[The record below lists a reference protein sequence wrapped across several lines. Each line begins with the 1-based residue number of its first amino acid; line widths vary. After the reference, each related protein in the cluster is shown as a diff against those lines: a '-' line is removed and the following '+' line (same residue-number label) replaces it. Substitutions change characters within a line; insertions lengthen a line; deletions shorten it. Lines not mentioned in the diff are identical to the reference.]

1 MGNEQIRVLLIED
14 QLVHARLMEE
24 IFRLVGSEEF
34 RLLHSETLA
43 GGIRR
48 LQNEHVDMVLLDL
61 NLPDSRGYD
70 TFKQIQELFL
80 NIPVILMTATN
91 DEKIALR
98 AIQDGAQDY
107 LVKGEVDAKLL
118 FRAIRYAIERHQ
130 MQSELRSLSL
140 TDELTGLYNRRGFTT
155 LASQHLKLARRNEQ
169 GFFIVFADLDS
180 LKKVNDTFGHAE
192 GDSVLIATA
201 NILRRTFG
209 ESDILARYGGDE
221 FLVLATDAVT
231 DSQNQIYNRLKK
243 NIEGINNS
251 NLLRCRLSLS
261 LGIIPCEP
269 VQEGSIEQLIA
280 TADKALYKDK
290 QRQVIG

>member
-24 IFRLVGSEEF
+24 IFRLVGSDDF

-43 GGIRR
+43 RGIHR
-48 LQNEHVDMVLLDL
+48 LQNEHVDIVLLDL

-107 LVKGEVDAKLL
+107 LVKGEVVAKLL
-118 FRAIRYAIERHQ
+118 FRAMRYASERHQ

-169 GFFIVFADLDS
+169 IFFIVFADLDS
-180 LKKVNDTFGHAE
+180 LKKVNDAFGHAE
-192 GDSVLIATA
+192 GDTVLMATA
-201 NILRRTFG
+201 NVLRRTFG

-231 DSQNQIYNRLKK
+231 DSQDQIYARLKK
-243 NIEGINNS
+243 NIEDINNG
-251 NLLRCRLSLS
+251 NLLRCQLSLS
-261 LGIIPCEP
+261 LGIIHCEP
-269 VQEGSIEQLIA
+269 AQEETIEQLIA
-280 TADKALYKDK
+280 AADKALYKDK
-290 QRQVIG
+290 QLRVIS